1 MANPDP
7 NEMIQK
13 LMTAT
18 GALAEFMWMQHQ
30 SFLKVSFNEKQAT
43 YLCGKIVSGVL
54 NRNSME
60 PTDD

>member
-7 NEMIQK
+7 NEMIQR

-18 GALAEFMWMQHQ
+18 GVLAEFMWMQHQ
-30 SFLKVSFNEKQAT
+30 NFLKVGFNEKQAT
-43 YLCGKIVSGVL
+43 YLCGKIVGTFL
-54 NRNSME
+54 NRNNME